1 MGMLLINGS
10 PRKGGCTNRALE
22 EVRLELAKNEIE
34 SEIIWLVN
42 KPMQDC
48 IACGAC
54 YKTGKCAFDDDL
66 VNEVATKLDTA
77 DGIVIG
83 SPVYYG
89 GPNGRITSFM
99 DRLCYSAGSKL
110 DGKVAASVVSCRRGG
125 ATAAYERLNMY
136 FGMLNCMIP
145 ASQYWNQVHGFSAE
159 DVEKDEEGLQTMR
172 VLADNIAYLV
182 KNRKAGEAAGVK
194 MPKRDV
200 HIFTNFIN

>member
-22 EVRLELAKNEIE
+22 EVRLELSKNGIE
-34 SEIIWLVN
+34 SEIIWLGN
-42 KPMQDC
+42 KPLQDC
-48 IACGAC
+48 IACGSC

-66 VNEVATKLDTA
+66 VNEVAAKLVTA

-99 DRLCYSAGSKL
+99 DRLCYSSGSKL
-110 DGKVAASVVSCRRGG
+110 DGKVAATVVSCRRGG

-159 DVEKDEEGLQTMR
+159 DVEKDAEGLQTMR

-194 MPKRDV
+194 MPERDV